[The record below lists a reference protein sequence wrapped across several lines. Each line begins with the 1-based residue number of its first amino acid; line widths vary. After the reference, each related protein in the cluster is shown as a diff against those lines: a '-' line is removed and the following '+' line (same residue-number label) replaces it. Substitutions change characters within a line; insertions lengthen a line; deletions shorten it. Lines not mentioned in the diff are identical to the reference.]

1 MMEIYF
7 VYGAGYQ
14 IQQIANASQMLCPK
28 NTPPHPKTID
38 FEWGI
43 ILHLYNI
50 YK

>member
-28 NTPPHPKTID
+28 NTPPTPKQ
-38 FEWGI
+38 
-43 ILHLYNI
+43 
-50 YK
+50 